1 MNDQHPGERPAW
13 DGVPLDELPLRLIK
27 GLDLLAIL
35 EGRRGFPAGAVLSQ
49 NLNRGAVSHIRGAKI
64 EVDENGDTSVTLWI
78 PAFEDQT
85 TNAAEQ
91 AEPTDHLPFSETER
105 LEIAELAF
113 AALGAAMPDR
123 VVHFGFLTANSSFAL
138 PWHEYCR
145 HYPHPPEYALGYW
158 EYESE

>member
-1 MNDQHPGERPAW
+1 MPPGSRLNSLLLRGAASCEGER
-13 DGVPLDELPLRLIK
+13 VHL
-27 GLDLLAIL
+27 
-35 EGRRGFPAGAVLSQ
+35 GAVVGQSKM
-49 NLNRGAVSHIRGAKI
+49 AP
-64 EVDENGDTSVTLWI
+64 D
-78 PAFEDQT
+78 
-85 TNAAEQ
+85 
-91 AEPTDHLPFSETER
+91 PT
-105 LEIAELAF
+105 ELAF